1 METIV
6 KLISSKTGLVIL
18 LIGAILLGLYI
29 AWQIQVHGFEKKIID
44 LQKTVDKQDSVI
56 VDLTRDLD
64 NMSFELKTVKKGLLV
79 LTAHEKVRL
88 LPPLTITKEEI
99 DKNISD
105 PDNLYG
111 RCVYRCDNDIVDN
124 QIVNM
129 QFEDGIV
136 AQLKSLAFSNDLT
149 SVLKVYGT
157 EGILS
162 NLDEKTLKVEKLN
175 GETTEYEV
183 EELEGGYAHH
193 AGGDVGIVKQYIE
206 YLETGKA
213 GKNIT
218 DIEDSVMGHEVGFL
232 AEESRKQNGKLLFLS
247 NNL

>member
-1 METIV
+1 LP
-6 KLISSKTGLVIL
+6 LILAKNC
-18 LIGAILLGLYI
+18 
-29 AWQIQVHGFEKKIID
+29 HHID
-44 LQKTVDKQDSVI
+44 LICWFLGKKCLSVSSFGSLKHFKQENSPVGSTERCATCPCKETCKYNAFYI
-56 VDLTRDLD
+56 Y
-64 NMSFELKTVKKGLLV
+64 NNEEYEAIAGLAKHGQLG
-79 LTAHEKVRL
+79 
-88 LPPLTITKEEI
+88 ITKEEI
-99 DKNISD
+99 DKNLSD

-193 AGGDVGIVKQYIE
+193 AGGDVGIVKQFIE

-218 DIEDSVMGHEVGFL
+218 DIEDSVMGHEVVFL